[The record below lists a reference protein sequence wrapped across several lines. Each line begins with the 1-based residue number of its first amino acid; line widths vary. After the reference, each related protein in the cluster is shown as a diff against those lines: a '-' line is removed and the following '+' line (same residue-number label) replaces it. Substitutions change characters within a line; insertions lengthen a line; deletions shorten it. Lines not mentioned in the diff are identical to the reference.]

1 MSLPLAWLA
10 LCAGACRLSHSWCLC
25 PQGDTLCARSR
36 RITACGR
43 LRSLLA
49 VTADL
54 VSLFRGLS
62 GVHVRRISPSAA
74 MPAVLSAF
82 ESANFPTAVSAAVS
96 VFVSV
101 SSPAALPFTLSARPR
116 SRWRGHFLLRLCPG
130 CCPTA
135 GGSISGLPPS
145 FLRRESTTPWY
156 HRVTRRCF
164 RAFWSPACSLLPV
177 ARRAAGGGHP
187 RHSSLPSPRVLG
199 LPPSLSPAD
208 TFSPVARLTAGGRHP
223 PLPARL
229 PCGLSLRPSCG
240 TAVATIACDNVR
252 CPAASER
259 WQRQRR
265 AAPPRRPQRPRLP
278 HLLHP
283 VRHA

>member
-1 MSLPLAWLA
+1 M
-10 LCAGACRLSHSWCLC
+10 
-25 PQGDTLCARSR
+25 
-36 RITACGR
+36 
-43 LRSLLA
+43 
-49 VTADL
+49 TADL

-96 VFVSV
+96 AAVSVFVSV
-101 SSPAALPFTLSARPR
+101 ASPAALPFTLSARPR

-187 RHSSLPSPRVLG
+187 RHSSLPPPRVLELPPSFSPADAFSPVARLTAGGHHPLLYSLPSPRVLG

-229 PCGLSLRPSCG
+229 PCGLSLRPSCR